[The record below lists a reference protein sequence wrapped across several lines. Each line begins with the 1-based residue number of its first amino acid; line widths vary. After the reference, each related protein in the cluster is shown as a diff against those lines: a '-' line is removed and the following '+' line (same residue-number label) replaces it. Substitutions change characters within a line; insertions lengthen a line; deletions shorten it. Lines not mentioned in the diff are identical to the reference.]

1 MLGIQ
6 EAVYHGVPML
16 GLPFGNDQRGN
27 VAKLRKE
34 GFALVLGW
42 DNVNEEVLHDAIN
55 TLLNDP
61 R

>member
-1 MLGIQ
+1 M
-6 EAVYHGVPML
+6 YHGVPML

-42 DNVNEEVLHDAIN
+42 DNVNEQVLHEAIN